1 MRMLPAP
8 PSSPQPQGSP
18 VPPPETLNRD
28 PGLLEWYPHQIHT
41 SCPLAIE
48 VQKLRAQVG
57 HLELE
62 TSRNIEIRSELQ
74 ENYCKI
80 VSEARELRERVT
92 NLAEK
97 KKLEELRR
105 HLEAKRWK
113 DFENTIISKI
123 EARKSDEIERELQLS
138 RELNDAVRREID
150 RRWMERIQIWEG
162 VAQTEAV
169 PMEGITTCDNPP
181 SPMRPMEGI
190 TIDGTA
196 MPTIEECSEGL
207 ISSGGLDDSRHAP
220 NRAGI
225 GAPDSGRDF
234 QTGGNSGD
242 PPSGPRGWSEK
253 MGRKRGE
260 SKKCKCN
267 KKNRSTQNTRLQQL
281 DAEISNLNDKIKE
294 KEKRRDDSANR
305 TTPSQTKPTH
315 PSDPSGKSSKP
326 TAEEGWTLV
335 DRRRKTRKPTF
346 EKIKLVICGM
356 DNGHRNLTELKAEFN
371 KDDITRKVMAKYIKW
386 EYQNRQLLQQR
397 GHRSGGV
404 YITVFNRQ
412 DADLLIRKGIRAYGQ
427 RHQIKPFSRAS
438 LTDQCKNCHQH
449 GHLERSCLVEKP
461 INRGGKRQQQKNNGQ
476 YKSHKANSSPHAS
489 WR

>member
-1 MRMLPAP
+1 MRGM
-8 PSSPQPQGSP
+8 
-18 VPPPETLNRD
+18 T
-28 PGLLEWYPHQIHT
+28 
-41 SCPLAIE
+41 
-48 VQKLRAQVG
+48 
-57 HLELE
+57 
-62 TSRNIEIRSELQ
+62 RNIELRSELQ

-80 VSEARELRERVT
+80 VFEARELRKTVT
-92 NLAEK
+92 NLADK
-97 KKLEELRR
+97 QKLEELRK
-105 HLEAKRWK
+105 HLEANRWK

-138 RELNDAVRREID
+138 RELNEAVRRKID

-169 PMEGITTCDNPP
+169 PMEGITTSDNPP

-196 MPTIEECSEGL
+196 MPTIEEFSEGL

-225 GAPDSGRDF
+225 RAPDSGRHL
-234 QTGGNSGD
+234 QAGRNSGD
-242 PPSGPRGWSEK
+242 PPSEPRGWSEK
-253 MGRKRGE
+253 MGRQRGE
-260 SKKCKCN
+260 SKKPKCN
-267 KKNRSTQNTRLQQL
+267 KKNRSTQTTRLQQL
-281 DAEISNLNDKIKE
+281 ETEISNLKDKIKE
-294 KEKRRDDSANR
+294 KEKRRNDSANR

-315 PSDPSGKSSKP
+315 TSDPSGKSSKP

-346 EKIKLVICGM
+346 EIIKLVICGM
-356 DNGHRNLTELKAEFN
+356 DNGHRNLTELKAEFI
-371 KDDITRKVMAKYIKW
+371 KDDIKVMAKYSKW

-412 DADLLIRKGIRAYGQ
+412 DADLLIRKGIRAHGQ

-438 LTDQCKNCHQH
+438 LRDQCKI
-449 GHLERSCLVEKP
+449 V
-461 INRGGKRQQQKNNGQ
+461 INMVTWKE
-476 YKSHKANSSPHAS
+476 HAS
-489 WR
+489 WKNLLTEVGRGNNRKITDSIRAIRQTAHPMHHGGEIPTAQLPEVG